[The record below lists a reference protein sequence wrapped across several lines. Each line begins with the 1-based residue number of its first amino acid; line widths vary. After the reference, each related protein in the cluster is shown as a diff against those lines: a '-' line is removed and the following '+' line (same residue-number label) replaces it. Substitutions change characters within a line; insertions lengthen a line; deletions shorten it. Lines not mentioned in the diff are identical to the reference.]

1 MCLRALNIV
10 RNAMTVQQFK
20 NLREL
25 NRFLKT
31 ASIDMPMERINE
43 VKTRAKK
50 RKTSSFMVWV
60 NAQGSVVDL
69 SMDS

>member
-1 MCLRALNIV
+1 
-10 RNAMTVQQFK
+10 MTVQQIK

-50 RKTSSFMVWV
+50 RKGSSFMVWV

-69 SMDS
+69 SIDG